1 MGKEAGIVLAL
12 RKNMIVAIVAVAVI
26 AVAGVGIYAAVSGG
40 DDEPD
45 KEPPTYTMHIDGDD
59 KLTIRSSGMV
69 LKDTKVVI
77 KCYSEVIVSDYW
89 GDPSSSGFG
98 NGAAS
103 NGSQKYSISY
113 NSIVKNNLVI
123 KNTAVLYLDGVKTPF
138 KFV

>member
-12 RKNMIVAIVAVAVI
+12 RRNMIVAIVAVAVI

-45 KEPPTYTMHIDGDD
+45 KEPPTYTMHLDADG
-59 KLTIRSSGMV
+59 LIIRCSEMV

>member
-1 MGKEAGIVLAL
+1 MLAL

-45 KEPPTYTMHIDGDD
+45 KEPPTYTMHLDADG
-59 KLTIRSSGMV
+59 LMIRCSEMV

>member
-12 RKNMIVAIVAVAVI
+12 SKNMIVAIVAMAVI
-26 AVAGVGIYAAVSGG
+26 AVAGVWIYAAVSGG

-45 KEPPTYTMHIDGDD
+45 KEPPTYTIHLDADG
-59 KLTIRSSGMV
+59 LMIRCSEMV

>member
-1 MGKEAGIVLAL
+1 MRKEAGIVLAL
-12 RKNMIVAIVAVAVI
+12 NKNMIVAIVAVAVI

-45 KEPPTYTMHIDGDD
+45 KELPTYTMHLDADG
-59 KLTIRSSGMV
+59 KLMIRCSEMV
-69 LKDTKVVI
+69 LNDTKVVI

-103 NGSQKYSISY
+103 NRSQEYKPAYSPVVDTIQVLKS
-113 NSIVKNNLVI
+113 
-123 KNTAVLYLDGVKTPF
+123 TAVLYLDGVKTPF

>member
-45 KEPPTYTMHIDGDD
+45 KEPPTYTMHLGADG
-59 KLTIRSSGMV
+59 LMIRCSEMV

>member
-45 KEPPTYTMHIDGDD
+45 KEPPTYTMHLDADG
-59 KLTIRSSGMV
+59 LIIRCSEMV

>member
-1 MGKEAGIVLAL
+1 MLAL
-12 RKNMIVAIVAVAVI
+12 SKNMIVAIVAMAVI

-45 KEPPTYTMHIDGDD
+45 KEPPTYTIHLDADG
-59 KLTIRSSGMV
+59 LMIRCSEMV

>member
-1 MGKEAGIVLAL
+1 MLAL
-12 RKNMIVAIVAVAVI
+12 RKNMIIAIVAVAVI

-45 KEPPTYTMHIDGDD
+45 KEPPTYTMHLDADG
-59 KLTIRSSGMV
+59 LMIRCSEMV

>member
-12 RKNMIVAIVAVAVI
+12 SKNMIVAIVAMAVI

-45 KEPPTYTMHIDGDD
+45 KEPPTYTIHLDADG
-59 KLTIRSSGMV
+59 LMIRCSEMV

>member
-12 RKNMIVAIVAVAVI
+12 SKNMIVAIVAVAVI

-45 KEPPTYTMHIDGDD
+45 KEPPTYTMHLDADG
-59 KLTIRSSGMV
+59 LMIRCSEMV

>member
-26 AVAGVGIYAAVSGG
+26 AVAGVGIYAAVSRG

-45 KEPPTYTMHIDGDD
+45 KEPPTYTMHLDADG
-59 KLTIRSSGMV
+59 LTIRCSEMV

-103 NGSQKYSISY
+103 NRSQEYKPTYSPVVDTIQVLKS
-113 NSIVKNNLVI
+113 
-123 KNTAVLYLDGVKTPF
+123 TAVLYLDGVKTPF